1 MSSKIRTLQARE
13 ILDSRGD
20 PTVEVHIVLENG
32 VRTKASVP
40 SGATTGTY
48 EALELRDGDSKRFK
62 GLGVL
67 KAVQN
72 VNTKLSKLLKGIEAT
87 NQEVID
93 RMMIELDGTPNKSKI
108 GANAVLGVSLASAR
122 AAALSEGKPLYW
134 YFQDH
139 FHLPVSSF
147 NLPIPML
154 NIFNGGKHAD
164 TNLDIQEI
172 MIVPCGLKEGLSG
185 KSSRSFAE
193 MMRISWDVFRW
204 LGLVLLERGYDT
216 DVGIEGGYAPD
227 IQSTMEALDMIV
239 EAIKKAGYRPGED
252 ISIALDIGAPS
263 IYNPS
268 KKEYVF
274 KLDHSFLNSAALIQL
289 YEMWTEKYPILSIED
304 GLDENDW
311 EGWKKLSKEAAE
323 RWSPH
328 PYIVADDLFATN
340 SERMIRG
347 INEKAANAVIIKPNQ
362 VGTVSETID
371 TIKLAHQNKYAVVMC
386 HRSGETNDDFIAD
399 FAVGAGAQFIK
410 AGSINRG
417 ERVAK
422 YNRLLE
428 IEEEIK

>member
-48 EALELRDGDSKRFK
+48 EALELRDGDSRRFK

-67 KAVQN
+67 KVVQN

-108 GANAVLGVSLASAR
+108 GANATLGVSLACAR

-185 KSSRSFAE
+185 RSSRSFAE

-239 EAIKKAGYRPGED
+239 EAIKKAGYRPGDD

-289 YEMWTEKYPILSIED
+289 YESWTEKYPILSIED

-311 EGWKKLSKEAAE
+311 EGWKKLSKEASE
-323 RWSPH
+323 RWSPS

>member
-32 VRTKASVP
+32 GRTKASVP

-48 EALELRDGDSKRFK
+48 EALELRDGDSRRFK

-67 KAVQN
+67 KA
-72 VNTKLSKLLKGIEAT
+72 
-87 NQEVID
+87 
-93 RMMIELDGTPNKSKI
+93 
-108 GANAVLGVSLASAR
+108 
-122 AAALSEGKPLYW
+122 
-134 YFQDH
+134 
-139 FHLPVSSF
+139 
-147 NLPIPML
+147 
-154 NIFNGGKHAD
+154 
-164 TNLDIQEI
+164 
-172 MIVPCGLKEGLSG
+172 
-185 KSSRSFAE
+185 
-193 MMRISWDVFRW
+193 
-204 LGLVLLERGYDT
+204 
-216 DVGIEGGYAPD
+216 
-227 IQSTMEALDMIV
+227 
-239 EAIKKAGYRPGED
+239 GYRPGDD

-289 YEMWTEKYPILSIED
+289 YEAWTEKYPILSIED

-311 EGWKKLSKEAAE
+311 EGWQKLSKEAAE

-340 SERMIRG
+340 SERLIRG

-371 TIKLAHQNKYAVVMC
+371 TIKLAHQNKYAAVMC

-399 FAVGAGAQFIK
+399 FAVG
-410 AGSINRG
+410 
-417 ERVAK
+417 V
-422 YNRLLE
+422 
-428 IEEEIK
+428 

>member
-48 EALELRDGDSKRFK
+48 EALELRDGDSRRFK

-108 GANAVLGVSLASAR
+108 GANATLGVSLASAR

-185 KSSRSFAE
+185 KSSHSFAE

-311 EGWKKLSKEAAE
+311 EGWKKMSKEAAE

-371 TIKLAHQNKYAVVMC
+371 TIKLAHQNKYAAVMC

>member
-108 GANAVLGVSLASAR
+108 GANATLGVSLACAR

-172 MIVPCGLKEGLSG
+172 MIAPCGLKEGLSG

-239 EAIKKAGYRPGED
+239 EAIKKAGYRPGDD

-268 KKEYVF
+268 NKEYVF

-289 YEMWTEKYPILSIED
+289 YESWTEKYPILSIED

-311 EGWKKLSKEAAE
+311 DGWKKLSKIAAE
-323 RWSPH
+323 RWSPK

-347 INEKAANAVIIKPNQ
+347 IKEKAANAVIIKPNQ

>member
-48 EALELRDGDSKRFK
+48 EALELRDGDSRRFK

-108 GANAVLGVSLASAR
+108 GANATLGVSLASAR

-185 KSSRSFAE
+185 RSSRSFAE

-239 EAIKKAGYRPGED
+239 EAIKKAGYRPGK
-252 ISIALDIGAPS
+252 I
-263 IYNPS
+263 
-268 KKEYVF
+268 
-274 KLDHSFLNSAALIQL
+274 
-289 YEMWTEKYPILSIED
+289 
-304 GLDENDW
+304 
-311 EGWKKLSKEAAE
+311 
-323 RWSPH
+323 
-328 PYIVADDLFATN
+328 
-340 SERMIRG
+340 
-347 INEKAANAVIIKPNQ
+347 
-362 VGTVSETID
+362 
-371 TIKLAHQNKYAVVMC
+371 
-386 HRSGETNDDFIAD
+386 
-399 FAVGAGAQFIK
+399 
-410 AGSINRG
+410 
-417 ERVAK
+417 
-422 YNRLLE
+422 
-428 IEEEIK
+428 

>member
-48 EALELRDGDSKRFK
+48 EALELRDGDSRRFK

-72 VNTKLSKLLKGIEAT
+72 VNTKLSKLLKGVEAI

-93 RMMIELDGTPNKSKI
+93 RMMIELDGSPNKSKI
-108 GANAVLGVSLASAR
+108 GANAMLGVSLACAR

-185 KSSRSFAE
+185 KSPRSFAE
-193 MMRISWDVFRW
+193 MMRISWDVFHW
-204 LGLVLLERGYDT
+204 LGLVLLEKGYDT

-311 EGWKKLSKEAAE
+311 EGWKKMSKEAAE

-347 INEKAANAVIIKPNQ
+347 INEKAANAVIVKPNQ

>member
-48 EALELRDGDSKRFK
+48 EALELRDGDSRRFK

-108 GANAVLGVSLASAR
+108 GANATLGVSLVCAR

-371 TIKLAHQNKYAVVMC
+371 TIKLAHQNKYAAVMC

>member
-48 EALELRDGDSKRFK
+48 EALELRDGDSRRFK

-67 KAVQN
+67 KVVQN

-108 GANAVLGVSLASAR
+108 GANATLGVSLACAR

-185 KSSRSFAE
+185 RSSRSFAE

-239 EAIKKAGYRPGED
+239 EAIKKAGYRPGDD

-289 YEMWTEKYPILSIED
+289 YEAWTEKYPILSIED

-311 EGWKKLSKEAAE
+311 EGWKKLSKVAAE

>member
-48 EALELRDGDSKRFK
+48 EALELRDGDSRRFK

-93 RMMIELDGTPNKSKI
+93 RMMIELDGTPNKQKI
-108 GANAVLGVSLASAR
+108 GANATLGVSLACAR

-172 MIVPCGLKEGLSG
+172 MIAPCSLKEGLSG
-185 KSSRSFAE
+185 RSSRSFAE

-239 EAIKKAGYRPGED
+239 EAIKKAGYRPGDD